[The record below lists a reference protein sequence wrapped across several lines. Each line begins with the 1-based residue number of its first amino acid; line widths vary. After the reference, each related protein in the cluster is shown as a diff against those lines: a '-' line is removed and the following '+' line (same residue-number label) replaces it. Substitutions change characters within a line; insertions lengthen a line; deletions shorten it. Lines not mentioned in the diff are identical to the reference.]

1 MTKDRWI
8 PWETTASR
16 SVVPISRFRTTNPN
30 MFTALDSFLWAIGG
44 VFVVLAYLLYSTTQS
59 PAFDSPIITTPKAAF
74 HASRLTNSTFLIK
87 EYNDIY
93 SEHPHIYAKIV
104 PAANTILLIDTGCG
118 GASPDSE
125 IVITSLREFIENV
138 KIDDNNGVPLNE
150 GGRMGYVIA
159 LTHCHYDHICA

>member
-1 MTKDRWI
+1 M
-8 PWETTASR
+8 ALR
-16 SVVPISRFRTTNPN
+16 SVVPISRFCTTNPN
-30 MFTALDSFLWAIGG
+30 MFTALESILWAFGG
-44 VFVVLAYLLYSTTQS
+44 ASAVLAYLLYSTMQS

-93 SEHPHIYAKIV
+93 SERPHIYAKIV
-104 PAANTILLIDTGCG
+104 PAANTILVIDTGCG

-125 IVITSLREFIENV
+125 IVIKSLREFIENV
-138 KIDDNNGVPLNE
+138 KIDDNDGVPLNE